1 MKWLRKAGIRFLV
14 GQRGFSL
21 LESLIAVA
29 ILAAIGVTL
38 ANALDTNS
46 RAIQIADDQKTAVNL
61 ITVYFEAIKDID
73 YSEEYP
79 LDQPPLNSII
89 IPPGYDV
96 HIRTDFCIDCS
107 TDGGVVWGEWNESAD
122 NALQRIKISISHGG
136 KPILSMCTFRTDF

>member
-1 MKWLRKAGIRFLV
+1 MKWLRKAGIKFLV

-46 RAIQIADDQKTAVNL
+46 RSIRIADDQKVAVNL
-61 ITVYFEAIKDID
+61 ITVYFEAIKDCE

-79 LDQPPLNSII
+79 IDQPPLNSII

-96 HIRTDFCIDCS
+96 HIRTDFS
-107 TDGGVVWGEWNESAD
+107 TDAGVTWGDYTE
-122 NALQRIKISISHGG
+122 NALQKITISISYAGDG
-136 KPILSMCTFRTDF
+136 KPVLSMCTFRTDF

>member
-1 MKWLRKAGIRFLV
+1 MKWLRKAGMRFLV

-38 ANALDTNS
+38 AYALETNS
-46 RAIQIADDQKTAVNL
+46 RSVRIIDDQKTAVNL
-61 ITVYFEAIKDID
+61 ITVYFEAIKDLD

-79 LDQPPLNSII
+79 IDQPPLNSII

-96 HIRTDFCIDCS
+96 HIRTYFS
-107 TDGGVVWGEWNESAD
+107 TDGGQTWGGYTD
-122 NALQRIKISISHGG
+122 NALQKITISISYVGDG
-136 KPILSMCTFRTDF
+136 KPVLSMCTFRTDF